1 MTIVAFRAARSSTQ
15 AVGSTTSFFASPNA
29 VEHTGGGVYYLFFA
43 SPNAVA
49 TGIVEGIFKK
59 YADYGE

>member
-1 MTIVAFRAARSSTQ
+1 MRTYDHC
-15 AVGSTTSFFASPNA
+15 SFPCRE